1 MKPKAPHTPL
11 RRAAAAS
18 LPLLLLLTAPAT
30 TTLGRSCGVASA
42 RPPIAAQ
49 PVRSSAQPQQSQV
62 AAPPPTAAVLPQGV
76 TIKKELR
83 GGETHRLSVALA
95 AGQYAQVTFLWR
107 GTDLDAAVF
116 KPDGSRLSESL
127 VQLRAPGPTSVSVLA
142 DATGEY
148 RLEVRPGQE
157 LKINGEYEVGLRAV
171 RQPTRADESRL
182 SAERALAEARRPGA
196 KTQEAK
202 IKEALQH
209 WRDAE
214 DLEGEAMALHALAEL
229 HKNAG
234 RLEEAGKACEAAR
247 VIRQKMLDP
256 VGEAHALLILGE
268 AYRDLASP
276 EEALPYYE
284 QALGLF
290 RGAGNRTGESMSLYS
305 AGFALARA
313 GRVLKAVPYYEEALR
328 IQTADVDRLR
338 EVRTLT
344 AQGGAYDRLGDYDKA
359 LALYLKA
366 VPLRLELGDRV
377 GEALTVNNIGVLHDN
392 WGDWQKA
399 KESYEA
405 ALSTYG
411 SLLENGLTACVTDTS
426 ESVVRICGYAASAL
440 DNLGELYNSLGDP
453 QTALAT
459 FEKSLVIRDKL
470 NRPKGQGSTRS
481 RMCYSNLLQ
490 GKPRE
495 ALKLCEG
502 GEGEKGA
509 LYFQKPADER
519 KPSVDPPGLAA
530 TYLLMGM
537 SHDALDER
545 EKALDYY
552 ARAVEIHKQIDD
564 PRALAITLD
573 KAGAVY
579 ARAGDMANAFDRFDK
594 ALQLWKRIKDQDGEA
609 ITLYKIARAEREQG
623 KLPEAHARITRA
635 LEVVES
641 LRVNVTSQRL
651 RASYFAQKLDYY
663 ELAID
668 LKMQLAK
675 AGGLGVA
682 PPEELVAAALLT
694 NERAR
699 ARVLFE
705 MLVEARVEPGDGPDQ
720 TLNGLLRRRRELQQ
734 RLNYKASVQTK
745 LLAGKTSAEEFALV
759 EKEVSQLAAEYD
771 DVEAQIRVRSPRF
784 AELARPQPVS
794 HTEIQ
799 QRLLDDGTLLLA
811 YALGDVRSYLWVV
824 APSGIKSFELRK
836 RVEIEEVARRVGDIL
851 RDEQKRP
858 NELAQSY
865 QVRLA
870 GLEDQF
876 REAAARLSRM
886 LLGPAAAELGRK
898 RLLIVAEGSLQ
909 LVPFAALPLP
919 EAAAAGGDGERLL
932 KAASLSSLNEPPPL
946 GVEHEIV
953 NLPSAS
959 TLAALRNTV
968 QRRQRPP
975 KAVAVLADPVFDPED
990 FRLRSSVKSRP
1001 RPEAPSDASRSFGA
1015 ALPRLPSSRKEGKDI
1030 LAAAPA
1036 NMSTAAFDFDA
1047 NRSMVTGERLSQYR
1061 IVHFATHGVFNDRQP
1076 ELSGVVLSLFDAR
1089 GRPRED
1095 GFLRLHDIYNLH
1107 LPVDMVV
1114 LSACQ
1119 TGLGKQ
1125 VRGEGLI
1132 GLTRGFMYA
1141 GAARVVA
1148 SLWKVDDEATAEL
1161 MKVFYQRMLK
1171 DGMSPPAALREA
1183 QMSVR
1188 AQRRWA
1194 APYYWA
1200 GFFIQGEW
1208 K

>member
-1 MKPKAPHTPL
+1 MKSVAHMHL
-11 RRAAAAS
+11 QGVIAS
-18 LPLLLLLTAPAT
+18 LALLLLLAAAAGAVPTGPGGSTPPQTTATPPAALPPGEVIKKRFT
-30 TTLGRSCGVASA
+30 GGEPHTLG
-42 RPPIAAQ
+42 
-49 PVRSSAQPQQSQV
+49 
-62 AAPPPTAAVLPQGV
+62 
-76 TIKKELR
+76 
-83 GGETHRLSVALA
+83 VALA

-107 GTDLDAAVF
+107 GTDLEASVF
-116 KPDGSRLSESL
+116 RPDGSRLSESP
-127 VQLRAPGPTSVSVLA
+127 VQLRAPGPASVSVLA

-148 RLEVRPGQE
+148 RLEVRPGQG
-157 LKINGEYEVGLRAV
+157 LKINGEYEVWLRAV

-182 SAERALAEARRPGA
+182 SAERALAEARRPGT
-196 KTQEAK
+196 KTAEAK
-202 IKEALQH
+202 LKEALQH

-214 DLEGEAMALHALAEL
+214 DPEGEAAALQALAEL
-229 HKNAG
+229 YRNVG
-234 RLEEAGKACEAAR
+234 SLDEARKTFEAAATVR
-247 VIRQKMLDP
+247 RQLKDS
-256 VGEAHALLILGE
+256 VGEAHTLLYLGA
-268 AYRDLASP
+268 AYRDLSSP
-276 EEALPYYE
+276 AEALPFYE

-313 GRVLKAVPYYEEALR
+313 GRVLKAVPYYEDALR
-328 IQTADVDRLR
+328 IQTADGDRLR
-338 EVRTLT
+338 EVSTLT
-344 AQGGAYDRLGDYDKA
+344 ALGGAYDRLGDYDKA

-366 VPLRLELGDRV
+366 APLRLELGDRV

-399 KESYEA
+399 RESYEA
-405 ALSTYG
+405 ALSAYG
-411 SLLENGLTACVTDTS
+411 SLLENGLAACVTDTS
-426 ESVVRICGYAASAL
+426 ESAVRICGLAASAL

-470 NRPKGQGSTRS
+470 GRPKGQGSTRA

-495 ALKLCEG
+495 ALRLCEG
-502 GEGEKGA
+502 VEGQKGA
-509 LYFQKPADER
+509 LSFQKPADAR
-519 KPSVDPPGLAA
+519 KPSVDPPGLAT
-530 TYLLMGM
+530 TYLLLGM
-537 SHDALDER
+537 AHDALDER
-545 EKALDYY
+545 ERALAYY
-552 ARAVEIHKQIDD
+552 ARAIEIHNQIDD
-564 PRALAITLD
+564 PRSLAITLD
-573 KAGAVY
+573 KAGATY
-579 ARAGDMANAFDRFDK
+579 ARAGDTANAFDRFDR
-594 ALQLWKRIKDQDGEA
+594 ALRIWQRIKDRDGEA
-609 ITLYKIARAEREQG
+609 ITLYKIARGERDRG
-623 KLPEAHARITRA
+623 NLTEAHARITRA

-663 ELAID
+663 ELAVD

-675 AGGLGVA
+675 AGGRGVA
-682 PPEELVAAALLT
+682 PPEELVAAAFLT
-694 NERAR
+694 SERSR

-705 MLVEARVEPGDGPDQ
+705 MLAESRAEPGDGPDQ

-734 RLNYKASVQTK
+734 RLNYKASVQTR
-745 LLAGKTSAEEFALV
+745 LLANKTPAEELVLV

-771 DVEAQIRVRSPRF
+771 DVEAQIRLRSPRF
-784 AELARPQPVS
+784 AELARPQPLSDTV
-794 HTEIQ
+794 IRQ
-799 QRLLDDGTLLLA
+799 QLLDDDTLLLA
-811 YALGDVRSYLWVV
+811 YSLGDVRSYLWVV

-836 RVEIEEVARRVGDIL
+836 RAEIEEAARRVADIL
-851 RDEQKRP
+851 RDEQRRP
-858 NELAQSY
+858 NELAQPY

-870 GLEDQF
+870 GLEGQF
-876 REAAARLSRM
+876 REEAARLSHM
-886 LLGPAAAELGRK
+886 LLGPAASELGRK
-898 RLLIVAEGSLQ
+898 RLLVVAEGSLQ
-909 LVPFAALPLP
+909 LVPFAALPAP
-919 EAAAAGGDGERLL
+919 EAAGGDGVRLL
-932 KAASLSSLNEPPPL
+932 KAASLSAPSAPPPL
-946 GVEHEIV
+946 GAEHEIV

-959 TLAALRNTV
+959 TLAAIRDTV
-968 QRRQRPP
+968 RRRQSPP
-975 KAVAVLADPVFDPED
+975 KAVAVLADPVFDPDD
-990 FRLRSSVKSRP
+990 FRFRPSVKSRP
-1001 RPEAPSDASRSFGA
+1001 RPESLSDAERSFGA
-1015 ALPRLPSSRKEGKDI
+1015 VLPRLPASRKEGLDI
-1030 LAAAPA
+1030 LATVPS
-1036 NMSTAAFDFDA
+1036 NMSTSAFDFEA
-1047 NRSMVTGERLSQYR
+1047 SRTMVEGERLSQYR
-1061 IVHFATHGVFNDRQP
+1061 IIHIATHGLFNDTQP

-1119 TGLGKQ
+1119 TGEGKQ

-1148 SLWKVDDEATAEL
+1148 SLWKVDDEATAAL
-1161 MKVFYQRMLK
+1161 MKVFYQRMLR
-1171 DGMSPPAALREA
+1171 DGMPPPAALREA

-1200 GFFIQGEW
+1200 GFVIQGEW